1 MEVTQCLLLTIKK
14 MDKLILHKRSNLK
27 FARMDFLKVL
37 LSFQVSL
44 EEKKNKFQKLFK
56 MMGIG
61 VHTLHLM
68 IFMLCSLLPRK

>member
-1 MEVTQCLLLTIKK
+1 MEVTQCLILTIKK

-27 FARMDFLKVL
+27 FARMGFLKVL

-44 EEKKNKFQKLFK
+44 EEKNKFQKLFK

>member
-1 MEVTQCLLLTIKK
+1 MEVTQCLILTIKK
-14 MDKLILHKRSNLK
+14 MEKLTLHKRSNLK
-27 FARMDFLKVL
+27 FARMGFLKVL

-44 EEKKNKFQKLFK
+44 EEKKKFQKLVK

-61 VHTLHLM
+61 VHTLHSM